1 MTSTR
6 RTPRLAAAAVV
17 AALALAGCSATASG
31 DGGDPTAPSADS
43 RYPMTLSSP
52 FGETELTDVPERV
65 AVVSAVDLD
74 VALALDVVPVIAPR
88 YGDSDLEPWTQA
100 ALDAQGAELDSYD
113 SSDGTDYAAIAAA
126 EPDVILAT
134 SGWTLDEDYEQLAKI
149 APVVSFQGE
158 DGLSSMTWAERTAEA
173 AVALGLEQE
182 GEQVVEHVA
191 QAFADARAAHPELEG
206 RTFTY
211 AVIHPAQITYESY
224 AGGDVSFFE
233 ALGLTQPSTAEQFS
247 AEDSAV
253 AKENVDLLD
262 ADLLLVGYPFGD
274 EGLLSRD
281 ALESDPLF
289 TQVPAVAAGRYAV
302 VGDEI
307 ASPLAY
313 PTPLSQTWVLEQF
326 VPVLAQAAAKA

>member
-173 AVALGLEQE
+173 AAALGLEQE
-182 GEQVVEHVA
+182 GEQVVEDVA

-313 PTPLSQTWVLEQF
+313 PTPLSQPWVLEQF